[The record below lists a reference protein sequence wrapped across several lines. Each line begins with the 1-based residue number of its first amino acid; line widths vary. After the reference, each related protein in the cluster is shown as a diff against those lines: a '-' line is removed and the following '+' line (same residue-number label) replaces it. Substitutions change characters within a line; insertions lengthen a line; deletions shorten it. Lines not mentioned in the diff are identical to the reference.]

1 VTLVRN
7 DAGLLPLRVEADT
20 KILCLE
26 PVPTNVTPAD
36 TTRLYPACLAGE
48 MSRIHPGVEEIV
60 YPHRPERSDIDAA
73 VAQAREADVVIVGTV
88 IAAPGQGALVDALI
102 DTGVPV
108 VTVALRSPFDL
119 AEYPR
124 SETHICTYSGLAPAV
139 QAAVNAMFG
148 VGGFEGKLPAAI
160 PGLYA
165 TGHGLVV

>member
-1 VTLVRN
+1 
-7 DAGLLPLRVEADT
+7 
-20 KILCLE
+20 
-26 PVPTNVTPAD
+26 
-36 TTRLYPACLAGE
+36 LYPACLAGE
-48 MSRIHPGVEEIV
+48 VSRIHPGVEEIV

-124 SETHICTYSGLAPAV
+124 SETHICTYSGLAPSV
-139 QAAVNAMFG
+139 QAAVNALFG

-165 TGHGLVV
+165 TGHGLVE